1 MAQQS
6 IKEVI
11 WFDDD
16 PKCLEMVI
24 SAEVTRRPSSNTHD
38 GLNIYGTVKNILA
51 MAIFI
56 IICVC
61 EYRFG
66 SAMDPDGWERECKD
80 FTDHIRNI
88 YK

>member
-6 IKEVI
+6 IKVVI

-16 PKCLEMVI
+16 SKPLEMVI
-24 SAEVTRRPSSNTHD
+24 SAEVTRHWSSNSHD
-38 GLNIYGTVKNILA
+38 GLNIYGTVKKILA

-61 EYRFG
+61 EYKFG
-66 SAMDPDGWERECKD
+66 STMEPDGWERE
-80 FTDHIRNI
+80 F
-88 YK
+88 